1 MCLKTAQDPGQFVFW
16 RFGGCVSDRMC
27 TVRPRNAWKTT
38 HDARQFWGG
47 CFLALFGFKVHLLG
61 LEVNQ
66 LRALKG
72 AFCLPGSRL
81 VPPSAFTMNV
91 CPFSVLKTTQDARQF
106 SFGVVL

>member
-1 MCLKTAQDPGQFVFW
+1 M
-16 RFGGCVSDRMC
+16 
-27 TVRPRNAWKTT
+27 
-38 HDARQFWGG
+38 
-47 CFLALFGFKVHLLG
+47 HLSG

-106 SFGVVL
+106 SLQPQNVLKTAQDYRQFFVWAFWGPFRLEMHLLGSKPN